1 MNARTRMQD
10 SAGCSAAT
18 TPTSPVEL
26 AVQSLWSSCSSTIS
40 EECAAGHVERG
51 LSAASLPGQAR
62 WLRQQEEQGAVELED
77 EVLLAAAEM
86 MSMRLRFCDILPPKS
101 VLAALPDTPRAPWDD
116 ARQQHGA
123 RQRECD
129 QRQKLVNF
137 TITPAGRS
145 RMVTLSRNLKEDQ
158 EVEDDASCPQTA
170 LASDLSNRLTGR
182 APEPK
187 ALVFPQPVTF
197 VVNDPRHIIDFSLDS
212 YAVTHTH
219 IPTAQT
225 LEQEVQQVVAGEE
238 SRFLKSA
245 LEHEEGRSAIERVDE
260 EAVEETEEEGEKEG
274 QDSNVESIFEN
285 LEIYDKD
292 NGTAL
297 PEGGNPCQ
305 KEINA
310 GWKVA
315 LSVFRSPD
323 SSRRHTHIHTDAS
336 ITKEGHRYIMPLH
349 GQNLTISSEVEHFAT
364 VRHWASV
371 CFWALANIKVETR

>member
-1 MNARTRMQD
+1 M
-10 SAGCSAAT
+10 
-18 TPTSPVEL
+18 
-26 AVQSLWSSCSSTIS
+26 
-40 EECAAGHVERG
+40 
-51 LSAASLPGQAR
+51 SAASLPGQAR
-62 WLRQQEEQGAVELED
+62 WLRQQEEQDAAELDD
-77 EVLLAAAEM
+77 EVLSAAAKM

-123 RQRECD
+123 RQKKCD
-129 QRQKLVNF
+129 QLQKKLVNF

-158 EVEDDASCPQTA
+158 QLEDDASCPQTA
-170 LASDLSNRLTGR
+170 LASDLSNRLTGH

-187 ALVFPQPVTF
+187 AVVFPQPLTF
-197 VVNDPRHIIDFSLDS
+197 VVNDPQHIIDFSLDS

-225 LEQEVQQVVAGEE
+225 LEQELQEVVVGKE
-238 SRFLKSA
+238 SRFLESA
-245 LEHEEGRSAIERVDE
+245 LEHDEGRSAIEMVDE

-285 LEIYDKD
+285 LEIYGKV
-292 NGTAL
+292 NGMAL
-297 PEGGNPCQ
+297 NLCR

-310 GWKVA
+310 GWNVA

-323 SSRRHTHIHTDAS
+323 VSKRDTHIHTDTS
-336 ITKEGHRYIMPLH
+336 NRKEGHRYMIPLH

-371 CFWALANIKVETR
+371 CFWALSNIKVETR